1 MHLTPQTISIIIAVV
16 VVLIIMAFRFRNV
29 GRTRP
34 LRMPTLLIAPVY
46 LAAVSA
52 FLIYRFPIA
61 GLDWVWMGVIF
72 LLGAVAGWYRG
83 KMMHITVD
91 PETKSLMVKTTP
103 WALIFLVA
111 LLVVRMALREV
122 FMENAAA
129 WHVSFN
135 LLTDAFV
142 AFALGLLGVTSLEMY
157 LRAKRLV
164 EEAKRGGGVIAA

>member
-1 MHLTPQTISIIIAVV
+1 MHLTPQTISIIITVAI
-16 VVLIIMAFRFRNV
+16 VLVIMAFRFRNV
-29 GRTRP
+29 GKTRP
-34 LRMPTLLIAPVY
+34 LRVPTLLIAPVY

-52 FLIYRFPIA
+52 FLIWRFPVS
-61 GLDWVWMGVIF
+61 GLDWLWMGVVF
-72 LLGAVAGWYRG
+72 VLGAALGWYRG

-91 PETKSLMVKTTP
+91 PETQSLMVRTTP
-103 WALIFLVA
+103 WALIFL
-111 LLVVRMALREV
+111 LGLIVVRMALREV

-157 LRAKRLV
+157 LRARRLLD
-164 EEAKRGGGVIAA
+164 EAKRGGAIAA